1 MNDVHHIITKRNE
14 IGPFSTPPGS
24 GSGVFGLELLAGGKH
39 KDLRSRCPVKK
50 CLRGADGATS
60 ACEGVKI

>member
-24 GSGVFGLELLAGGKH
+24 GSGVFGLELAGGKH
-39 KDLRSRCPVKK
+39 KDLRSRCPVKN
-50 CLRGADGATS
+50 
-60 ACEGVKI
+60 ACEVMMVLRPRVKV

>member
-24 GSGVFGLELLAGGKH
+24 GSGVFGLELAGGKH